1 MATKQEPQQIR
12 SQWTDGWTPFS
23 NGRTRA
29 PRAAPTRAAYTRAA
43 APLHGAHPAV
53 DAFVAVATLIAA
65 FVIMSLAHNQ
75 LMGIGE
81 FLTVRISVKNV
92 LLLVVLTY
100 CWIALFRS
108 FGLYDVRR
116 IMTWEEETLRVI
128 GACLLGALVALIFPA
143 TSVSRAFRFDTTL
156 FFFVGVTFNTLVVRR
171 IGHALTE
178 RGTTGAVRNLVIVGS
193 GPRARRAYREMCTGD
208 QPQYTCLGFVDSEP
222 VPMNGT
228 PIRMLGGI
236 AELESLLVQEPID
249 EVLIALPIKSQYAG
263 VQRALRI
270 CERMGV
276 QATYLADVFE
286 HGLAR
291 PRFEHAASLAV
302 VTLPTR
308 ADDSRLMVK
317 RGIDIVGASVALL
330 ILSPVFIVTAIAV
343 KVTSPGP
350 VLFKQP
356 RYGYNRRRFPMY
368 KFRTMVKDAEKR
380 LKDLEHLNEAAG
392 PIFKIKKDP
401 RLTSIGSF
409 LRGTSIDELP
419 QLFNVLFG
427 HMSLVGPRP
436 LPVRDVSR
444 FSEAT
449 LMRRFSVLPGM
460 TGLWQVSGRSSLE
473 FSDWIALDLKYI
485 DNWSLL
491 EDLRILLITVPVVL
505 RGRGAM

>member
-1 MATKQEPQQIR
+1 MATAQEHR
-12 SQWTDGWTPFS
+12 KGTSEWADGWSPF
-23 NGRTRA
+23 GTGKPRTARVEPSRA
-29 PRAAPTRAAYTRAA
+29 PYSRAA
-43 APLHGAHPAV
+43 APRHGAHPGV
-53 DAFVAVATLIAA
+53 DVIVAVTTLIAA
-65 FVIMSLAHNQ
+65 FVLMNLAENQ
-75 LMGIGE
+75 VMGLGE
-81 FLTVRISVKNV
+81 FLKMRISVKNV
-92 LLLVVLTY
+92 LLIAVLSY
-100 CWIALFRS
+100 CWVALFRS
-108 FGLYDVRR
+108 FGLYDPRR
-116 IMTWEEETLRVI
+116 IMSWEEETLRVI

-143 TSVSRAFRFDTTL
+143 TSVSRAFRFDTTAI
-156 FFFVGVTFNTLVVRR
+156 FFVGVVVNTLLVRR

-178 RGTTGAVRNLVIVGS
+178 RGTTGGVRNLVIVGS
-193 GPRARRAYREMCTGD
+193 GPRARRAYREMCLGD
-208 QPQYTCLGFVDSEP
+208 KPQYICLGFIDSEP

-249 EVLIALPIKSQYAG
+249 EVLIALPIKSQYSG

-286 HGLAR
+286 HGLAK
-291 PRFEHAASLAV
+291 PRFEQAESLAV

-317 RGIDIVGASVALL
+317 RGIDIVGAAIGVVA
-330 ILSPVFIVTAIAV
+330 LSPVLLVTAIAV
-343 KVTSPGP
+343 KLTSPGP
-350 VLFKQP
+350 VFFVQP

-368 KFRTMVKDAEKR
+368 KFRTMVNDAEQR
-380 LKDLEHLNEAAG
+380 MKDIEHLNEAKG

-401 RLTSIGSF
+401 RLTKIGSF
-409 LRGTSIDELP
+409 LRESSVDELP
-419 QLFNVLFG
+419 QIFNVLLG

-436 LPVRDVSR
+436 MSVRDVSR

-460 TGLWQVSGRSSLE
+460 TGLWQVSGRSSLT

-485 DNWSLL
+485 DNWSLS

>member
-1 MATKQEPQQIR
+1 MHA
-12 SQWTDGWTPFS
+12 
-23 NGRTRA
+23 RA
-29 PRAAPTRAAYTRAA
+29 DVHAPYARAA
-43 APLHGAHPAV
+43 ASRRGAHPAV
-53 DAFVAVATLIAA
+53 DAIVAVVTLIGA
-65 FVIMSLAHNQ
+65 FVIMSSVHHQ
-75 LMGIGE
+75 LSGIAE
-81 FLTVRISVKNV
+81 FLTMRISVKNV
-92 LLLVVLTY
+92 LLLAVLVY

-116 IMTWEEETLRVI
+116 MMTWEEEILRVVC
-128 GACLLGALVALIFPA
+128 ACLLGALVALIFPA
-143 TSVSRAFRFDTTL
+143 TSVSRAFRLDTTL
-156 FFFVGVTFNTLVVRR
+156 LFFVGVTANTFIVRR
-171 IGHALTE
+171 VGYMLTE
-178 RGTTGAVRNLVIVGS
+178 SGTTGAVRKLVIVGS
-193 GPRARRAYREMCTGD
+193 GPRARRAYREMCLGD
-208 QPQYTCLGFVDSEP
+208 KAQYLCLGFVDSEP
-222 VPMNGT
+222 MPVNGT

-249 EVLIALPIKSQYAG
+249 EVLIALPIASQYAG

-276 QATYLADVFE
+276 QATYLADVFD

-291 PRFEHAASLAV
+291 PRFEQAASLAV

-308 ADDSRLMVK
+308 ADDSRLMAK
-317 RGIDIVGASVALL
+317 RGIDLLGASALL
-330 ILSPVFIVTAIAV
+330 LALSPVLVITAIAV

-368 KFRTMVKDAEKR
+368 KFRTMAKDAEQR
-380 LKDLEHLNEAAG
+380 LGALEHLNEAAG
-392 PIFKIKKDP
+392 PVFKMKNDP
-401 RLTSIGSF
+401 RLTIVGGF
-409 LRGTSIDELP
+409 LRTTSIDELP
-419 QLFNVLFG
+419 QLFNVLLG

-460 TGLWQVSGRSSLE
+460 TGLWQVSGRSSLG

-491 EDLRILLITVPVVL
+491 EDLRILVITVPVVL

>member
-1 MATKQEPQQIR
+1 
-12 SQWTDGWTPFS
+12 
-23 NGRTRA
+23 
-29 PRAAPTRAAYTRAA
+29 
-43 APLHGAHPAV
+43 
-53 DAFVAVATLIAA
+53 
-65 FVIMSLAHNQ
+65 MS
-75 LMGIGE
+75 
-81 FLTVRISVKNV
+81 
-92 LLLVVLTY
+92 
-100 CWIALFRS
+100 
-108 FGLYDVRR
+108 
-116 IMTWEEETLRVI
+116 RV
-128 GACLLGALVALIFPA
+128 
-143 TSVSRAFRFDTTL
+143 
-156 FFFVGVTFNTLVVRR
+156 
-171 IGHALTE
+171 
-178 RGTTGAVRNLVIVGS
+178 
-193 GPRARRAYREMCTGD
+193 GD
-208 QPQYTCLGFVDSEP
+208 
-222 VPMNGT
+222 
-228 PIRMLGGI
+228 
-236 AELESLLVQEPID
+236 
-249 EVLIALPIKSQYAG
+249 
-263 VQRALRI
+263 
-270 CERMGV
+270 
-276 QATYLADVFE
+276 
-286 HGLAR
+286 R
-291 PRFEHAASLAV
+291 PRRVPDGSRVSAGTLMRRFSVRPGMTGLWQVSGRSSL
-302 VTLPTR
+302 
-308 ADDSRLMVK
+308 
-317 RGIDIVGASVALL
+317 
-330 ILSPVFIVTAIAV
+330 VFIVTAIAV
-343 KVTSPGP
+343 KLTSPGP

>member
-1 MATKQEPQQIR
+1 MVTKQKPEPR
-12 SQWTDGWTPFS
+12 YSPWSEAWTSLGTSRHRDSGVPAV
-23 NGRTRA
+23 RA
-29 PRAAPTRAAYTRAA
+29 PYARAGAPR
-43 APLHGAHPAV
+43 HGAHPAV

-65 FVIMSLAHNQ
+65 FVITSLAHNQ
-75 LMGIGE
+75 LMGLEE
-81 FLTVRISVKNV
+81 FLKVRISVKNV
-92 LLLVVLTY
+92 LLIGVLVY
-100 CWIALFRS
+100 CWVALFRS

-116 IMTWEEETLRVI
+116 LMSWEEETLRVI
-128 GACLLGALVALIFPA
+128 AACLLGALVALIFPA
-143 TSVSRAFRFDTTL
+143 TSVSRAFRFDTTAV
-156 FFFVGVTFNTLVVRR
+156 FFVGVVFSTLIVRR
-171 IGHALTE
+171 IGHMLTE
-178 RGTTGAVRNLVIVGS
+178 RGTTGGVRNLVIVGS
-193 GPRARRAYREMCTGD
+193 GPRAQRAYREMCLCER
-208 QPQYTCLGFVDSEP
+208 PQYACLGFVDSEP

-228 PIRMLGGI
+228 PIRMLGGL

-270 CERMGV
+270 CERIGV

-291 PRFEHAASLAV
+291 PRFEQAASLAV

-308 ADDSRLMVK
+308 ADDSRMMVK
-317 RGIDIVGASVALL
+317 RGIDIAGASVLLALL
-330 ILSPVFIVTAIAV
+330 SPLFAITALAV
-343 KVTSPGP
+343 KLTSRGP

-356 RYGYNRRRFPMY
+356 RYGYNRRRFPMF
-368 KFRTMVKDAEKR
+368 KFRTMVRDAETR
-380 LKDLEHLNEAAG
+380 LTELEHLNEAAG
-392 PIFKIKKDP
+392 PVFKIRKDP
-401 RLTSIGSF
+401 RLTRIGGI
-409 LRGTSIDELP
+409 LRSTSIDELP
-419 QLFNVLFG
+419 QLFNVLLG

-460 TGLWQVSGRSSLE
+460 TGLWQVSGRSSLQ
-473 FSDWIALDLKYI
+473 FNDWIALDLKYI

-491 EDLRILLITVPVVL
+491 EDLRILLVTVPVVL

>member
-1 MATKQEPQQIR
+1 MATAQEHR
-12 SQWTDGWTPFS
+12 KSTAEWADGWSPFGT
-23 NGRTRA
+23 GRPRTSRVAAQRA
-29 PRAAPTRAAYTRAA
+29 PYARAA
-43 APLHGAHPAV
+43 APRHGAHPGV
-53 DAFVAVATLIAA
+53 DALVAVITLVAA
-65 FVIMSLAHNQ
+65 FVLMNLAEHQ
-75 LMGIGE
+75 VMGLGE
-81 FLTVRISVKNV
+81 FLKMRISVKNV
-92 LLLVVLTY
+92 LLIAVLSY

-108 FGLYDVRR
+108 FGLYDPRR
-116 IMTWEEETLRVI
+116 IMSWEEETLRVI

-143 TSVSRAFRFDTTL
+143 TSVSRAFRFDTTAL
-156 FFFVGVTFNTLVVRR
+156 FFVGVTANTLIVRR
-171 IGHALTE
+171 IGHMLTE
-178 RGTTGAVRNLVIVGS
+178 RAATGGVRNLVIVGS
-193 GPRARRAYREMCTGD
+193 GPRARRAYREMCLGD
-208 QPQYTCLGFVDSEP
+208 KPQYVCLGFVDSEP

-249 EVLIALPIKSQYAG
+249 EVLIALPIKSQYSG

-286 HGLAR
+286 HGLAK
-291 PRFEHAASLAV
+291 PRFEQAESLAV

-317 RGIDIVGASVALL
+317 RGIDIIGAVVAVVV
-330 ILSPVFIVTAIAV
+330 LSPVLAVTAIAV
-343 KVTSPGP
+343 KLTSPGP
-350 VLFKQP
+350 VFFIQP

-368 KFRTMVKDAEKR
+368 KFRTMVNDAEQRMKEI
-380 LKDLEHLNEAAG
+380 EHLNEAAG
-392 PIFKIKKDP
+392 PIFKIRKDP
-401 RLTSIGSF
+401 RLTKIGGF
-409 LRGTSIDELP
+409 LRSTSIDELP
-419 QLFNVLFG
+419 QIFNVLLG

-436 LPVRDVSR
+436 MSVRDVSR

-460 TGLWQVSGRSSLE
+460 TGLWQVSGRSSLT

>member
-1 MATKQEPQQIR
+1 MATKQEPQQR
-12 SQWTDGWTPFS
+12 YTSWTEGWTPF
-23 NGRTRA
+23 GTARHRA
-29 PRAAPTRAAYTRAA
+29 PRIAGTPAPYARAG
-43 APLHGAHPAV
+43 APRHGAHPAV
-53 DAFVAVATLIAA
+53 DAFVAVATLVAA
-65 FVIMSLAHNQ
+65 FVITSLSHNQ
-75 LMGIGE
+75 TMGLEE
-81 FLTVRISVKNV
+81 FLKVRISVKNV
-92 LLLVVLTY
+92 LLLGVLVY
-100 CWIALFRS
+100 CWVALFRS

-116 IMTWEEETLRVI
+116 LMSWEEETLRVI
-128 GACLLGALVALIFPA
+128 TACLLGALVALIFPA
-143 TSVSRAFRFDTTL
+143 TSVSRAFRLDTTAV
-156 FFFVGVTFNTLVVRR
+156 FFVGVVFNTLVVRR
-171 IGHALTE
+171 IGHMLTE
-178 RGTTGAVRNLVIVGS
+178 RGTTGGVRNLVIVGS
-193 GPRARRAYREMCTGD
+193 GPRAQRAYREMCLCD
-208 QPQYTCLGFVDSEP
+208 RPQYTCLGFVDSEP

-270 CERMGV
+270 CERIGV

-291 PRFEHAASLAV
+291 PRFELAATLAV
-302 VTLPTR
+302 VTLPMR
-308 ADDSRLMVK
+308 ADDSRMIVK
-317 RGIDIVGASVALL
+317 RAIDIVGATVCLVM
-330 ILSPVFIVTAIAV
+330 LSPVFVVTAVAV
-343 KVTSPGP
+343 KLTSTGP
-350 VLFKQP
+350 VFFKQP
-356 RYGYNRRRFPMY
+356 RYGYNRRRFLMF
-368 KFRTMVKDAEKR
+368 KFRTMVKDAER
-380 LKDLEHLNEAAG
+380 QMKDLEHLNEAAG

-401 RLTSIGSF
+401 RLTRIGSF
-409 LRGTSIDELP
+409 LRASSFDELP
-419 QLFNVLFG
+419 QLFNVLLG

-436 LPVRDVSR
+436 MSVRDVSL

-460 TGLWQVSGRSSLE
+460 TGLWQVSGRSSLA

>member
-1 MATKQEPQQIR
+1 VAP
-12 SQWTDGWTPFS
+12 S
-23 NGRTRA
+23 RA
-29 PRAAPTRAAYTRAA
+29 PYARAA
-43 APLHGAHPAV
+43 APRHGAHPGV
-53 DAFVAVATLIAA
+53 DVIVAVTTLVAA
-65 FVIMSLAHNQ
+65 FVLVNLAENQ
-75 LMGIGE
+75 VMGLGE
-81 FLTVRISVKNV
+81 FLKMRISVKNV
-92 LLLVVLTY
+92 LLIAVLSY

-108 FGLYDVRR
+108 FGLYDPRR
-116 IMTWEEETLRVI
+116 IMSFEEETMRVI

-143 TSVSRAFRFDTTL
+143 TSVSRAFRFDTTAL
-156 FFFVGVTFNTLVVRR
+156 FFVGVTVNTLIVRR
-171 IGHALTE
+171 IGHMLTE
-178 RGTTGAVRNLVIVGS
+178 RGTTGGVRNLVIVGS
-193 GPRARRAYREMCTGD
+193 GPRARRAYREMCLGD
-208 QPQYTCLGFVDSEP
+208 KPQYVCLGFVDSEP

-249 EVLIALPIKSQYAG
+249 EVLIALPIKSQYSG

-270 CERMGV
+270 CERIGV

-286 HGLAR
+286 HGLAK
-291 PRFEHAASLAV
+291 PRFEQAESLAV

-317 RGIDIVGASVALL
+317 RGIDIVGAIVALAA
-330 ILSPVFIVTAIAV
+330 LSPVLVVTAIAV
-343 KVTSPGP
+343 RLTSPGP
-350 VLFKQP
+350 VFFVQP

-368 KFRTMVKDAEKR
+368 KFRTMVNDAEQR
-380 LKDLEHLNEAAG
+380 MKDIEHLNEAKG

-401 RLTSIGSF
+401 RLTKIGSF
-409 LRGTSIDELP
+409 LRESSIDELP
-419 QLFNVLFG
+419 QIFNVLLG

-436 LPVRDVSR
+436 MSVRDVSR

-460 TGLWQVSGRSSLE
+460 TGLWQVSGRSSLT

-485 DNWSLL
+485 DNWSLS